1 MNEVNFDIQITD
13 KDLFKFSI
21 NNIYRKFTGILW
33 IVFSITVILSL
44 CIRGETYRLTI
55 RFS

>member
-33 IVFSITVILSL
+33 IVFSITVIFMY
-44 CIRGETYRLTI
+44 GTVV
-55 RFS
+55 FSNESVFIMD

>member
-21 NNIYRKFTGILW
+21 NNIYRKFTGVLW
-33 IVFSITVILSL
+33 IVFSITVIFITVYTLSL
-44 CIRGETYRLTI
+44 IHI
-55 RFS
+55 